1 VADRTDDLEDELR
14 DMLSRRAADVR
25 PRVTGAD
32 LRALAAQ
39 RRKHWPARLAPML
52 AAAVVLVLAVVAF
65 ALLGRNPGHPQ
76 PVRPAGPGTSTGRSV
91 APEPSSPPPTSGS
104 PTTSAPT
111 PTVAPTTTPPVA
123 VATAGP
129 PFGGATTVTLPPDVP
144 WGVTYPSS
152 YPASNAPGTTPT
164 G

>member
-39 RRKHWPARLAPML
+39 RGKHWPARLAPML

-65 ALLGRNPGHPQ
+65 ALLGRSPGHPQ

-91 APEPSSPPPTSGS
+91 APEPSSPPPTPGS
-104 PTTSAPT
+104 PTTSAP
-111 PTVAPTTTPPVA
+111 PPTTAPIGPVT
-123 VATAGP
+123 TAGP
-129 PFGGATTVTLPPDVP
+129 PFGGTATVPPHVRLSDLP
-144 WGVTYPSS
+144 WGSAYPSS
-152 YPASNAPGTTPT
+152 FPASNALGTTPT